1 MSAPNNGTPAS
12 LPEFVPVVIVGAGPT
27 GIAAATLLGQYGV
40 DCLVLDRH
48 ETVYPL
54 PRAVHADDEVYRI
67 LARLGVGEE
76 FAAHRRPA
84 HGLRLIDPNM
94 RVLSEI
100 PRSTK
105 PSANGFA
112 QMNMFDQPELEAML
126 RANLKRYPQVTVRG
140 NVEVTSVTQNQ
151 PGRVRVSFLD
161 RVRGGE
167 QSVQAGYVL
176 GCDGANSPTRAA
188 IGAHMYGL
196 PFTQDWLVIDVN
208 TDADL
213 NQWEGCHQL
222 CNPKR
227 AGTYMRVGETRY
239 RWEFQLVD
247 GETVADYQSLA
258 DVEPL
263 VRPWLGDTSIDELKL
278 VRVTAYTFRAQVASH
293 WRDRNVF
300 LLGDAAHL
308 TPPFVGQGMAAGL
321 RDALNLTWK
330 LVGVLD
336 KKLPDSVLDT
346 YEQERKLHAAAMI
359 LMAVSVGAA
368 MTGGG
373 RVGDLIR
380 QVVFPRMQN
389 LRLPGTRVSAAE
401 GVAPGLRS
409 SELVVKSRR
418 PGGLAGTLCPN
429 PVLGEGLRL
438 DEVVGN
444 RFALITSSPLT
455 DAQRDALS
463 SRGAAVVLAA
473 PGSDLDGW
481 LRKGRASAAIVRP
494 DRAVMQAGGSVEALC
509 RTMPAFHGVKGAS
522 DQVGHRSM

>member
-1 MSAPNNGTPAS
+1 MSTQKNGA
-12 LPEFVPVVIVGAGPT
+12 PEFVPVVIVGAGPT
-27 GIAAATLLGQYGV
+27 GIAAATLLGQYGI
-40 DCLVLDRH
+40 DTLVLDRH

-67 LARLGVGEE
+67 LARLGIGEE
-76 FAAHRRPA
+76 FAAHRRPGL
-84 HGLRLIDPNM
+84 GLRLIDPSM

-105 PSANGFA
+105 PSANGFP
-112 QMNMFDQPELEAML
+112 QMNMFDQPELEEML
-126 RANLKRYPQVTVRG
+126 RVNLKRYPQVTIRG
-140 NVEVTSVTQNQ
+140 NVEVTSVSQNQ
-151 PGRVRVSFLD
+151 AGRVRVSFLD

-167 QSVQAGYVL
+167 QSVQASYVL

-213 NQWEGCHQL
+213 HRWEGCDQL
-222 CNPKR
+222 CNPQR
-227 AGTYMRVGETRY
+227 GGTYMRVSETRY
-239 RWEFQLVD
+239 RWEFQLID
-247 GETVADYQSLA
+247 GETVADYQGLA

-263 VRPWLGDTSIDELKL
+263 VRPWLGDTPIDALEL
-278 VRVTAYTFRAQVASH
+278 VRVTAYTFRAQVASR

-336 KKLPDSVLDT
+336 GTLPESMLDT

-380 QVVFPRMQN
+380 HVVFPRMQN
-389 LRLPGTRVSAAE
+389 VRLPGTRVSIAD

-409 SELVVKSRR
+409 SELVIKSRT

-429 PVLGEGLRL
+429 PVLNDRLRF

-455 DAQRDALS
+455 DAQRNELA

-473 PGSDLDGW
+473 PGSEFDGW

-494 DRAVMQAGGSVEALC
+494 DRAVMHAGRNIRAICDAVPTFTAARGGAVEVE
-509 RTMPAFHGVKGAS
+509 R
-522 DQVGHRSM
+522 

>member
-1 MSAPNNGTPAS
+1 MSTQKNGA
-12 LPEFVPVVIVGAGPT
+12 PEFVPVVVIGAGPA

-40 DCLVLDRH
+40 ETLVLDRH

-67 LARLGVGEE
+67 LARLGIGDE
-76 FAAHRRPA
+76 FAAHTRPGN
-84 HGLRLIDPNM
+84 GLRLIDPNM

-100 PRSTK
+100 PRSSK
-105 PSANGFA
+105 PSANGFP
-112 QMNMFDQPELEAML
+112 QMNMFDQPELESML

-140 NVEVTSVTQNQ
+140 NVEVTSVAQSQ
-151 PGRVRVSFLD
+151 AGRVRVSYLD

-208 TDADL
+208 TDVDL
-213 NQWEGCHQL
+213 DRWEGCDQL
-222 CNPKR
+222 CNPER
-227 AGTYMRVGETRY
+227 GGTYMRVGETRY
-239 RWEFQLVD
+239 RWEFQLVN
-247 GETVADYQSLA
+247 GETVANYQSLA
-258 DVEPL
+258 DVESL
-263 VRPWLGDTSIDELKL
+263 IRPWLGDTPIDALNL
-278 VRVTAYTFRAQVASH
+278 VRATAYTFRAQVASR

-336 KKLPDSVLDT
+336 GTLPESVLDT

-380 QVVFPRMQN
+380 HVVFPRMQN
-389 LRLPGTRVSAAE
+389 LRLPGTRVSAAD

-409 SELVVKSRR
+409 SELVIKSRT
-418 PGGLAGTLCPN
+418 PGGLAGSLCPN
-429 PVLGEGLRL
+429 PVLRDGLRF

-455 DAQRDALS
+455 DAQRKEIS
-463 SRGAAVVLAA
+463 SRGAVVVPAA
-473 PGSDLDGW
+473 PGSEFDRW
-481 LRKGRASAAIVRP
+481 LRGGRATAAIVRP
-494 DRAVMQAGGSVEALC
+494 DRAVMQAGKNVGAICDAV
-509 RTMPAFHGVKGAS
+509 PAFSGVHNGA
-522 DQVGHRSM
+522 VTVEG